1 MLTAGRAV
9 VLLSC
14 SAVLVL
20 PHAARADDPSPI
32 FVSGDPRNGVVGT
45 TVTAPGSPA
54 SPGPKGPGSSSSSSN
69 SGVTCTW
76 TAESDYSQQ
85 LFQWLGSD
93 PDGTWYDVACSD
105 GTTYTAVY
113 VPPAAANIPPAVV
126 LAGVMARRAANQL
139 VLPKPAARRNPTG
152 PALVNLATWWWLDP
166 ADWRP
171 LTQRTQAGP
180 VWAEVT
186 ATPTSTTWDPGDGS
200 APVVCEGS
208 GTPYDLARPANA
220 QSTDCS
226 YTYRRT
232 SGDEPQSGPSVNDR
246 FFTVTVTTTWQVTW
260 VGVAGS
266 RGTLPVLTTSS
277 SFPLAV
283 AQRQTVVTGG
293 SG

>member
-1 MLTAGRAV
+1 MLTGGRAALLVSLAAATMLSTSAEAGDKPPV
-9 VLLSC
+9 VI
-14 SAVLVL
+14 VE
-20 PHAARADDPSPI
+20 
-32 FVSGDPRNGVVGT
+32 GDSSNGAINT
-45 TVTAPGSPA
+45 TVTAPGTPA
-54 SPGPKGPGSSSSSSN
+54 SPVGSAANSSSSD

-76 TAESDYSQQ
+76 TAESDYSQD

-93 PDGTWYDVACSD
+93 PDGTWYDVECSD
-105 GTTYTAVY
+105 GSTYVAVY

-126 LAGVMARRAANQL
+126 LAGTMARTAANQL
-139 VLPKPAARRNPTG
+139 VLPKPSARRNPAG
-152 PALVNLATWWWLDP
+152 PALANLATWWWLDP

-180 VWAEVT
+180 VWAQVT

-200 APVVCEGS
+200 APVVCDGP
-208 GTPYDLARPANA
+208 GTAYDTSRPASA
-220 QSTDCS
+220 QSTQCS
-226 YTYRRT
+226 YTYRR
-232 SGDEPQSGPSVNDR
+232 SSADQPQTGPSINDR

-260 VGVAGS
+260 VGTAGS
-266 RGTLPVLTTSS
+266 SGTLPVLTTSS

>member
-1 MLTAGRAV
+1 MLTRGRVA
-9 VLLSC
+9 LLVC
-14 SAVLVL
+14 SVAMTL
-20 PHAARADDPSPI
+20 PNGVARADDPTPI
-32 FVSGDPRNGVVGT
+32 VVTGDTHPGAVDTV
-45 TVTAPGSPA
+45 VTAPGSPA
-54 SPGPKGPGSSSSSSN
+54 LPVSNGPGSSSSASGG
-69 SGVTCTW
+69 GVTCTW

-93 PDGTWYDVACSD
+93 PDGAWYDVACSD

-126 LAGVMARRAANQL
+126 LAGVMARTAANQL
-139 VLPKPAARRNPTG
+139 VLPKPAARRNPAG
-152 PALVNLATWWWLDP
+152 PALVNLATWLWLDP
-166 ADWRP
+166 AGWRP

-180 VWAEVT
+180 VWAQVT

-200 APVVCEGS
+200 APVVCDGP
-208 GTPYDLARPANA
+208 GTPYDTDRAANA
-220 QSTDCS
+220 QATDCS

-232 SGDEPQSGPSVNDR
+232 SGDQPQTGPSVNDR

-260 VGVAGS
+260 VGVAGT